1 MSELTLKDESVIEIG
16 KAVGNNVDSLTGGS
30 STALVPAGG
39 GGMVAPA
46 VEAMPMNPFD
56 SMMVVLS
63 DIRDG
68 IYTLVDKFSDSVSI
82 QKDQIQDQAM
92 AQDLAQVGGG
102 EDEAP
107 TIDDG
112 GGDDRSF
119 MDKAKDKIGGLM
131 GAGGLKG
138 MLIKGGLIAGLLG
151 IAKLM
156 QKYGKEIAEKVAPIV
171 DGVKAF
177 FSAFTDDIGP
187 IFDSAVETIKTALT
201 GIVDLVKGLFTGD
214 ASTFFGGVKTLFI
227 DFPIQLVSYIGDA
240 FFSLLENALAAFGIE
255 STMVTDIKNFFRE
268 LPEKISELF
277 QNIKDFF
284 VITIPEK
291 VQAIKDAL
299 TTWFTDIK
307 DKAISIFTQ
316 VKEFFTITIPE
327 KVQSIKDSI
336 TEWFTG
342 IVDEVKGIFTKVK
355 EFFTVTIPTKVQEI
369 KDSIV
374 TWFTNIKDEV
384 VGLFTKVKDFVMVT
398 IPEKLKEMTDSIVS
412 KVTAIK
418 DKIVEFAMAPFN
430 KIKELMQGLLV
441 GVLES
446 VEGLPFIGDKAKAMK
461 NKILGV
467 SDGDTADMTEAAAT
481 VPMAMTDTGAQPLV
495 STNDMGDVIDTT
507 SGDKVKFGR
516 NDEAGAAAY
525 AAELSKLGQ
534 GKFEPYYE
542 TKGFNH
548 YAIRKTGESITG
560 TAQTTGGATGGELNT
575 ESQMLAASGA
585 GGGGGGAMIDASTQV
600 NNTSSVQ
607 HQSIDESTGL
617 ADNTVA
623 DNLNAD

>member
-1 MSELTLKDESVIEIG
+1 MSEITLKDESVIEIG
-16 KAVGNNVDSLTGGS
+16 KAVGTQVATIS
-30 STALVPAGG
+30 GG
-39 GGMVAPA
+39 GKALSGGGAVAQ
-46 VEAMPMNPFD
+46 PMNPFE
-56 SMMVVLS
+56 SMMVVLE
-63 DIRDG
+63 DIRNG
-68 IYTLVDKFSDSVSI
+68 IHTLVDKFSDSVSI
-82 QKDQIQDQAM
+82 QQDMIADQNAAADLSQAGSGEDIDP
-92 AQDLAQVGGG
+92 AISGG
-102 EDEAP
+102 EDSKGP
-107 TIDDG
+107 G
-112 GGDDRSF
+112 F
-119 MDKAKDKIGGLM
+119 MKKAKDKISGLM

-138 MLIKGGLIAGLLG
+138 MLIKGGLLAGLLG
-151 IAKLM
+151 LAVVLK
-156 QKYGKEIAEKVAPIV
+156 KYGKEIAEKITPIV
-171 DGVKAF
+171 DGIKKF

-187 IFDSAVETIKTALT
+187 LFDKAVAMVSDAITGLLDIF
-201 GIVDLVKGLFTGD
+201 KGLFSGD
-214 ASTFFGGVKTLFI
+214 AATFFSGVKKLFV
-227 DFPIQLVSYIGDA
+227 DFPIKLVSYVGDA

-255 STMVTDIKNFFRE
+255 SQMVTDIKEFFRE
-268 LPEKISELF
+268 LPEKISQLF
-277 QNIKDFF
+277 KDIKDFF

-291 VQAIKDAL
+291 VQAIKDAI

-316 VKEFFTITIPE
+316 VKDFFVITIPE

-336 TEWFTG
+336 TLWFTN

-398 IPEKLKEMTDSIVS
+398 IPEKLKEMTDSIVT

-418 DKIVEFAMAPFN
+418 DKIIEFAMAPFN

-446 VEGLPFIGDKAKAMK
+446 VEGLPFIGDKAKALK

-467 SDGDTADMTEAAAT
+467 SEGDTADMTEASES
-481 VPMAMTDTGAQPLV
+481 VPTAFTDSGPQPMI
-495 STNDMGDVIDTT
+495 STNDMGDVIDTV

-516 NDEAGAAAY
+516 NDEEGAAAY

-560 TAQTTGGATGGELNT
+560 TGSTTTGGATGGELN
-575 ESQMLAASGA
+575 SQSAEAAASSS
-585 GGGGGGAMIDASTQV
+585 GGSGGTVIGGTNNISTNSAV
-600 NNTSSVQ
+600 SHTSV
-607 HQSIDESTGL
+607 DEKSGVSDQGVKTEIM
-617 ADNTVA
+617 D
-623 DNLNAD
+623 